1 MISNNVWRREGK
13 DEGPRNMEGIRVLV
27 VDDDFLNLFL
37 MKRYLSEWN
46 TTVSTAE
53 NGLYA
58 LEQLKDAAFD
68 IILMD
73 IKMPVMDGLT
83 ASREILKLKGNI
95 PIVVVSSNLSPE
107 VIALFA
113 NMKIADFVPK
123 PVNADSLYSIV
134 SKYAVR
140 NNGSKN

>member
-1 MISNNVWRREGK
+1 MA
-13 DEGPRNMEGIRVLV
+13 GIRVLV

-58 LEQLKDAAFD
+58 LEQVKDAAFD

>member
-1 MISNNVWRREGK
+1 
-13 DEGPRNMEGIRVLV
+13 V

-58 LEQLKDAAFD
+58 LEQVKDAAFD

>member
-13 DEGPRNMEGIRVLV
+13 DEGPRNMAGIRVLV

-58 LEQLKDAAFD
+58 LEQVKDAAFD